1 MKNILKRQ
9 VIKVFTKPFH
19 LKTNFISFDKPFFKN
34 NKKQFFKQCNFLLN
48 KKDYY
53 STLGLT
59 KSASQA
65 DIKKAYIQLAKQWHP
80 DRNKDP
86 SAKDKFTQIS
96 E

>member
-9 VIKVFTKPFH
+9 VIAVFTRPFH
-19 LKTNFISFDKPFFKN
+19 IKNNFTTFDKPLFKYS
-34 NKKQFFKQCNFLLN
+34 KKLFFKQNNLLLN

-53 STLGLT
+53 STLGLSKT
-59 KSASQA
+59 ATQA

>member
-9 VIKVFTKPFH
+9 VIAVLNRPFHIKNSFKVFEQ
-19 LKTNFISFDKPFFKN
+19 NFFKY
-34 NKKQFFKQCNFLLN
+34 NKRCFFKQSKLMLN

-59 KSASQA
+59 KSATQA
-65 DIKKAYIQLAKQWHP
+65 DIKKAYIQLAKTWHP

-86 SAKDKFTQIS
+86 QAKDKFTQIS